1 MTAATHHRS
10 KTLATWIALVGGLL
24 GLHRFYL
31 HGLRDPVGWLYP
43 LPTLLGVWG
52 VQRMLELG
60 HDDRVA
66 WVMMP
71 LLGLMLV
78 VATGHAIAYG
88 LTPDETWRARYNPGS
103 PVDDTR
109 FGPVIGV
116 VVAVMLGAAAL
127 TSTIAY
133 GGQRLFEWQLERERA
148 EQRG

>member
-1 MTAATHHRS
+1 MPPTHYRS
-10 KTLATWIALVGGLL
+10 KTLATWIAVVGGVL

-66 WVMMP
+66 WVLMP
-71 LLGLMLV
+71 LLGLMLTL
-78 VATGHAIAYG
+78 AMAHAIAYG
-88 LTPDETWRARYNPGS
+88 LTPDERWDARFNPEQ
-103 PVDDTR
+103 PTQDTR
-109 FGPVIGV
+109 WGPVIGV
-116 VVAVMLGAAAL
+116 IVAVLLGAAAL

-133 GGQRLFEWQLERERA
+133 GGQRLFEWQIERERIA
-148 EQRG
+148 TR

>member
-1 MTAATHHRS
+1 
-10 KTLATWIALVGGLL
+10 
-24 GLHRFYL
+24 
-31 HGLRDPVGWLYP
+31 
-43 LPTLLGVWG
+43 
-52 VQRMLELG
+52 
-60 HDDRVA
+60 
-66 WVMMP
+66 
-71 LLGLMLV
+71 MLV

>member
-1 MTAATHHRS
+1 MPPTHYRS
-10 KTLATWIALVGGLL
+10 KTLATWIAVVGGVL

-66 WVMMP
+66 WVLMP
-71 LLGLMLV
+71 LLGLMLTL
-78 VATGHAIAYG
+78 AMAHAIAYG
-88 LTPDETWRARYNPGS
+88 LTPDERWDARFNPEQ
-103 PVDDTR
+103 PTQDTR
-109 FGPVIGV
+109 WGPVIGV
-116 VVAVMLGAAAL
+116 IVAVLLGAAAL

-133 GGQRLFEWQLERERA
+133 GGQRLFEWQIERERSA
-148 EQRG
+148 TR